1 MAGPLHLG
9 CNVGPV
15 VRPSGEGMQY
25 PLVRQVPGGAE
36 RDRMFCRARVHASRL
51 LLLFLA
57 RKAGRGSRMHPSP
70 TVLLKMEGP
79 SSWSEF
85 CAFEKDRSIA
95 HRAGRPSSRPPRKH
109 RCRGL
114 RTGHTLS
121 GPRDQVWDDWSQ
133 GEKDTQS
140 REDGGLSST
149 RSQSGLLVCRVSVWA
164 PPEPAAEPVTRV
176 RLDWFT
182 GRWSLET
189 RG

>member
-1 MAGPLHLG
+1 MWGLSFGPRGKG
-9 CNVGPV
+9 CNTPWLGRCRGALSGTGCSVGPGCMLPAFFCSSWPG
-15 VRPSGEGMQY
+15 RQGEG
-25 PLVRQVPGGAE
+25 AA
-36 RDRMFCRARVHASRL
+36 C
-51 LLLFLA
+51 
-57 RKAGRGSRMHPSP
+57 
-70 TVLLKMEGP
+70 
-79 SSWSEF
+79 
-85 CAFEKDRSIA
+85 I
-95 HRAGRPSSRPPRKH
+95 PPRQCSGRWRAPPPGQSSVPSRKTGALPTGQADLVPALPGN
-109 RCRGL
+109 RCGGL

-121 GPRDQVWDDWSQ
+121 GPRDQVWDDWSR

-189 RG
+189 RGWGGRRVIE